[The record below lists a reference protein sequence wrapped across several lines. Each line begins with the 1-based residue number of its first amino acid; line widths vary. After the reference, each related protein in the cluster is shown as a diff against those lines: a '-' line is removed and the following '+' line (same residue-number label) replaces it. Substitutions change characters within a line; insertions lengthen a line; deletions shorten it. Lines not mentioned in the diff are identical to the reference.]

1 MDGII
6 PVWKERGMTSHDVV
20 FRLRWILKEK
30 KIGHT
35 GTLDPDVD
43 GVLVCCV
50 GQATKLVE
58 LLTDKEKQ
66 YIGEITLG
74 FQTDTEDASGAVV
87 KTEPLTEPFTKEAIQ
102 DTMKTLE
109 GDIIQIPPMYSAVK
123 VNGKRLY
130 EYARA
135 GEVVERPKHQIHV
148 EQFTLTD
155 TPVFHS
161 DSSYQ
166 SFHFLVTCGK
176 GTYVRT
182 LATDL
187 GAALGV
193 PATMTDLTRIQSS
206 PYRTKDCVTL
216 KDIEERI
223 QTNDWSFLQ
232 PLESA
237 LTKYPI
243 WQVPESLER
252 LVRNGAVLHQT
263 QLPDQLPVRA
273 YVQGTLT
280 AIYAKHPTQIGEVK
294 PLRMFK

>member
-20 FRLRWILKEK
+20 FRLRRILHEK

-58 LLTDKEKQ
+58 LLTDKKKQ

-74 FQTDTEDASGAVV
+74 FQTDTEDASGTIVA
-87 KTEPLTEPFTKEAIQ
+87 EHPLAAPLTPAAIQ
-102 DTMKTLE
+102 AAMATLE
-109 GDIIQIPPMYSAVK
+109 GDITQIPPLYSAVK
-123 VNGKRLY
+123 VKGRHLY
-130 EYARA
+130 DYARA
-135 GEVVERPKHQIHV
+135 GEAVERPKRQVHV
-148 EQFTLTD
+148 AQFQLTD
-155 TPVFHS
+155 SPVF
-161 DSSYQ
+161 DATTGYQ
-166 SFHFLVTCGK
+166 SFHFLVNCGK

-187 GAALGV
+187 GVALGTV
-193 PATMTDLTRIQSS
+193 ATMTALTRTASS
-206 PYRTKDCVTL
+206 PYQADDCFTL
-216 KDIEERI
+216 QAIAENYQAGDER
-223 QTNDWSFLQ
+223 FLK

-237 LTKYPI
+237 LTQYPV
-243 WQVPESLER
+243 WEVPAPLEK

-263 QLPDQLPVRA
+263 QLPQTLPVRA

-280 AIYAKHPTQIGEVK
+280 ALYGQHPKQPGEAKPI
-294 PLRMFK
+294 RMFQ